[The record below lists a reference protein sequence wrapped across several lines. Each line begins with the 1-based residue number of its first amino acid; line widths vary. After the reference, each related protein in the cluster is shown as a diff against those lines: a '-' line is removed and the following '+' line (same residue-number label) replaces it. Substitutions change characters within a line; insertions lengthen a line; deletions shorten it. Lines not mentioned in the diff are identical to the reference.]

1 MGREKG
7 LNRLIRKYVDME
19 NVDTGIFQLPV
30 LIIQL
35 YNCHVGLRITENLK
49 RKTREVREFE
59 GFFSR

>member
-1 MGREKG
+1 M
-7 LNRLIRKYVDME
+7 DME

-49 RKTREVREFE
+49 RKTREVRNLKD
-59 GFFSR
+59 FSRGSYHNL